1 MEENLPSWD
10 KETPWTNL
18 VLYKSMTDMA
28 KDLGFEYQS
37 RKTGKEH
44 LSIDLVWRNPG
55 EMTNITVAI
64 ENEA

>member
-1 MEENLPSWD
+1 
-10 KETPWTNL
+10 
-18 VLYKSMTDMA
+18 MTDMA